1 MVFLHLFL
9 YSSYYFSTIKYYRS
23 KAVSIYKY
31 RTGGIV
37 MGIIDINNIDL
48 TIGKTNILKNITV
61 SFDEGKIHGLIGRNG
76 SGKTMLMKCICG
88 FIKPTGGEITVD
100 GKRVGK
106 DVDFPKNMG
115 IIIETPG
122 FIPYYSGYKNLK
134 LLAGLNNKISKQEI
148 KKSMEQVGLDPD
160 LKRHV
165 KKYSL
170 GMRQRLGLAQA
181 IMENPKILILD
192 EPFNGLD
199 KDGVADM
206 RKYLLELKERGKT
219 ILIAS
224 HSSEDIE
231 ILCDTVC
238 EMDKG
243 VLTKIK

>member
-115 IIIETPG
+115 IIIDTPG